1 VDVIQEEATED
12 IQKMAAILPSEKPY
26 LKQSV
31 FSIWK
36 SRIPWLIML
45 MLTST
50 FTSIILAG
58 YESRLSPVLYAFVP
72 MLMGTAGNAGG
83 QTSVTVIRALALC
96 EVEPKD
102 LFRVILKEVLVSLAV
117 GLTVAVVCFGKLM
130 LLDRLYDP
138 SITVDVS
145 LVISAV
151 CLISIV
157 LAKLVGCMLPIFV
170 KLVRLD
176 PAVVASPVMTTI
188 VDALSLIIYCS
199 ISIAI
204 LV

>member
-1 VDVIQEEATED
+1 MQEEATED
-12 IQKMAAILPSEKPY
+12 IQKMAAILPNEKPY

-36 SRIPWLIML
+36 ARIPWLIML

-58 YESRLSPVLYAFVP
+58 YESKLSPVLYAFVP

-83 QTSVTVIRALALC
+83 QTSVTIIRALALC
-96 EVEPKD
+96 EVNHKD
-102 LFRVILKEVLVSLAV
+102 VFRVILKELLVSLAI
-117 GLTVAVVCFGKLM
+117 GISVAVVCFGKLM

-138 SITVDVS
+138 SITVSVS
-145 LVISAV
+145 MVISVV

-157 LAKLVGCMLPIFV
+157 LAKLVGCLLPILV
-170 KLVRLD
+170 KIIRLD

-204 LV
+204 LG